1 MSSIDREIE
10 KQLKV
15 IKSRSEE
22 IIPEEE
28 LRNKLRKSI
37 EEGKPLKVKFGI
49 DPTGSEMHVGHAV
62 PLRKLK
68 QFQQLGHSIDLLIG
82 SFTAKIGDPTGKSE
96 TRKVLSDEDIQKNC
110 ETYLD
115 QASLILDIDKINLHY
130 NGDWLSK
137 LHFEDL
143 LKIMSHFSLSLMIS
157 REDFANRLKQHL
169 PISLVELTY
178 PLMQAYD
185 SVHLK
190 SDIEIGGTDQKF
202 NLLRGRDL
210 QRSFGQ
216 TPQICLTLPILE
228 GTNGKDKMSKSLNN
242 YISIREDH
250 KNMFG
255 KVMSIP
261 DEYIY
266 RYYELVTEFNEK
278 ELENI
283 KSKINNGN
291 IKPYEAKKMLGE
303 EIVTLYHNKDKAIEA
318 KEHFNTLFSKKEIPD
333 EIEEI
338 DVKKDT
344 KVIDFISSYSRIS
357 KSDARRLINSNAVK
371 HDGVVVDK
379 IDTSVKDGILKF
391 GKRKIVKI
399 SIK

>member
-1 MSSIDREIE
+1 MSTIDREIDR
-10 KQLKV
+10 QLKI

-22 IIPEEE
+22 IVPEEE
-28 LRNKLRKSI
+28 LKKKLKKSI
-37 EEGKPLKVKFGI
+37 EEGKPLKIKFGI
-49 DPTGSEMHVGHAV
+49 DPTGSEMHIGHAV

-68 QFQQLGHSIDLLIG
+68 QFQELGHSIDLLIG

-96 TRKVLSDEDIQKNC
+96 TRKVLSDEDIKKNC

-115 QASLILDIDKINLHY
+115 QASLILDIDKVNLHY

-137 LHFEDL
+137 LNFEDL
-143 LKIMSHFSLSLMIS
+143 LRIMSHFSLSLMIS
-157 REDFANRLKQHL
+157 REDFAKRLKQNL

-185 SVHLK
+185 SVYLK

-216 TPQICLTLPILE
+216 IPQVCLTLPILE

-242 YISIREDH
+242 YISIKEDY

-255 KVMSIP
+255 KIMSIP

-278 ELENI
+278 ELKDI
-283 KSKINNGN
+283 KDKLNKGD
-291 IKPYEAKKMLGE
+291 IKPYDAKKMLGE
-303 EIVTLYHNKDKAIEA
+303 EIVSLYHNKDRAIEA
-318 KEHFNTLFSKKEIPD
+318 KEHFNTLFSKKEVPS

-338 DVKKDT
+338 SLSKDT
-344 KVIDFISSYSRIS
+344 KIIDFISNYSGIS
-357 KSDARRLINSNAVK
+357 KSDARRLISSNAVK
-371 HDGVVVDK
+371 YDGIVVDNVN
-379 IDTSVKDGILKF
+379 TNVKNGILKF

-399 SIK
+399 IIK